1 MEAKRG
7 GCNGEMCAVM
17 RRNRAVGAFIE
28 IALHP
33 AFSESELSAIKGGDE
48 FAGNQD
54 IASPCGFAVLFDAHG
69 HNNRLKVGQLLYEA
83 AVFSYFADLRE
94 INALGVDLEIH
105 ISRIALNG
113 SDEEFK
119 AAVRI
124 NGVVTLCALASEIIL
139 E

>member
-1 MEAKRG
+1 
-7 GCNGEMCAVM
+7 M
-17 RRNRAVGAFIE
+17 RRNRAVGTFIE
-28 IALHP
+28 IALHS
-33 AFSESELSAIKGGDE
+33 AFAESEIRAVKGRDE

-54 IASPCGFAVLFDAHG
+54 IASPGGFAVLFDAHW
-69 HNNRLKVGQLLYEA
+69 HNNRLKVGQFLYEA
-83 AVFSYFADLRE
+83 AVFSYFADLRK

-113 SDEEFK
+113 SNEKFK

-124 NGVVTLCALASEIIL
+124 NGVVTLCAFAADIIL